1 MSLEKIL
8 GYPDGIRAYA
18 NLIKELYENLYALA
32 ESIETDDEKET
43 ERLTG
48 KFMMIIMEIE
58 SKNKLF
64 I

>member
-1 MSLEKIL
+1 MSWEKIL
-8 GYPDGIRAYA
+8 GYPDEIRAYA